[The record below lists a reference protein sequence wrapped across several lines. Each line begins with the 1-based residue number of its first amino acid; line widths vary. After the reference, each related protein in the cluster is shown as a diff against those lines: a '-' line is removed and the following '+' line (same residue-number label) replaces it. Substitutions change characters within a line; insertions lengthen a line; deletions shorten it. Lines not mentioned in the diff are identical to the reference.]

1 MNIFFLDEDSKMCAQ
16 AHCDKHVVKMII
28 EYAQMMSTA
37 HRVLDPPSELIEPM
51 YKPTHKNHPA
61 AVWVRESDA
70 NYKWTHDLWFW
81 LCKEYWWRY
90 DKIHKTWEKLYN
102 KLSHV
107 PLNIPSGNFTAPPI
121 IVPDQYKINTGS
133 ITEDV
138 VQSYRKFY
146 IEDRS
151 RFAKWG
157 GNVENMRQP
166 PNWFKLNVILAGA

>member
-1 MNIFFLDEDSKMCAQ
+1 MNIFFLDEDAKLCAQ
-16 AHCDKHVVKMII
+16 AHCDKHVIKMIL

-70 NYKWTHDLWFW
+70 NYQWTHDLWFW

-102 KLSHV
+102 KLSHT
-107 PLNIPSGNFTAPPI
+107 PLNIPSGSFTTPPLCM
-121 IVPDQYKINTGS
+121 PDEYKIETGNS
-133 ITEDV
+133 
-138 VQSYRKFY
+138 VQDAIESYRKY
-146 IEDRS
+146 YLEDKS
-151 RFAKWG
+151 SFAKWG
-157 GNVENMRQP
+157 GLVENMRQQP
-166 PNWFKLNVILAGA
+166 EWWKNANV